1 MFEARLVEG
10 SILKKLVDAMKD
22 LVTDANIDVSTS
34 GLAMQAMD
42 SSHVSL
48 CAVLLRADGF
58 DHFRADR
65 TITLGLNFTSL
76 AKILKCAGNNDII
89 TMKAEDDADTLD
101 LMFETESQDRISDF
115 NMKLMDI
122 DSEHLGIPGQDY
134 KVMIKMPAAEFQRIC
149 RDMSVLGETCTIKAE
164 KGSVKFSVS
173 GDLGTGNI
181 TRKTS
186 TKDDEKDEDKTVID
200 IEEPLELTFALR
212 YLNLFT
218 KATPLSNSVTLKMS
232 PDVPLVVEYAIGDAG
247 YIRYYL
253 APKISDEDEA
263 AE

>member
-42 SSHVSL
+42 SSHFSL
-48 CAVLLRADGF
+48 CAVLLRSDRF

-65 TITLGLNFTSL
+65 TLTLGLNFISL
-76 AKILKCAGNNDII
+76 SKILKCAGNNDII
-89 TMKAEDDADTLD
+89 TMRADDEGDTINF
-101 LMFETESQDRISDF
+101 MFETESQDRISDF
-115 NMKLMDI
+115 EMKLMDI

-164 KGSVKFSVS
+164 KGSSSSRFRVTWARATSHAGPAPRMMRKM
-173 GDLGTGNI
+173 T
-181 TRKTS
+181 TRQLLIS
-186 TKDDEKDEDKTVID
+186 RS
-200 IEEPLELTFALR
+200 LW
-212 YLNLFT
+212 
-218 KATPLSNSVTLKMS
+218 NSHS
-232 PDVPLVVEYAIGDAG
+232 PYDT
-247 YIRYYL
+247 
-253 APKISDEDEA
+253 
-263 AE
+263 